1 MAILVGLLLVIAS
14 GYASV
19 YLLQMNKLK
28 NILAPIPIPYEFV
41 VISGVYLIT
50 FILFYIIIKKTNI
63 VSRELLS
70 INNMLQQFLKQ
81 EKIEIPTLKH
91 PSLQQIA
98 TLIQEA
104 YQKYN
109 EMSENST
116 KKINTYKEIADSM
129 LDIFDLEKV
138 LVAKVNQDGKII
150 KANKRLLKFLAFE
163 SEVKLN
169 MNVKNF
175 KDIFD
180 QEVSNTWLNDFL
192 DKKNEVMI
200 KKVKFIIYVEKVQR
214 LPEYVITLI
223 DITEIEEERAKL
235 EYERNYVNNNLKTFF
250 ALNKSFEITL
260 IRVTNYENY
269 AINLGTGILE
279 LFQEE
284 FVKKIKSLGYD
295 EVFMIQNDIFAIY
308 GIEKNEY
315 NQYKKILE
323 ETIQVEVGDDIYLFN
338 PKIVL
343 GGGVNFEQA
352 RQQLFES
359 TNTFIS
365 KVKEDVK
372 YNPEFIKLL
381 NKSIL
386 NQKIILSYTPIENH
400 KNTIIVEPIIKDE
413 YSNTPLNKELIIN
426 IAQEFNL
433 YLLMIKILLLNNISL
448 LKDQKII
455 INVTTTDLLATT
467 ILTDLLT
474 LIKREELNVVFNIEV
489 NSKYSVVFP
498 LLKTIKSYA
507 QIGLRKVGKGYISF
521 RDVYALKVEYL
532 EIDDTI
538 IDLVDTNPQWKFLLD
553 AVKIIIKGQK
563 SKLIARNYSD
573 NKILKISNNS
583 KMFDM

>member
-323 ETIQVEVGDDIYLFN
+323 ETIQVEVGDDTYLFN

>member
-116 KKINTYKEIADSM
+116 KKINTYKEVADSM

>member
-116 KKINTYKEIADSM
+116 KKINAYKEVADSM

-323 ETIQVEVGDDIYLFN
+323 ETIQVEVGDDTYLFN